1 MAVTVGFIAVAYF
14 NTFNQRIDKRSGKL
28 LNVGHSVVIGIWATE
43 KVSIQMRTDSLLEM
57 KNFLIRKSQKDQG
70 LLLKWS
76 MPGTVDTPFYISK
89 NEWDKAKQLINYGEL
104 YEIHRVYN
112 AGRDDI
118 AVQIYRD
125 LNVLEREEI
134 DYKVTVKGFG
144 NNKI

>member
-1 MAVTVGFIAVAYF
+1 
-14 NTFNQRIDKRSGKL
+14 
-28 LNVGHSVVIGIWATE
+28 
-43 KVSIQMRTDSLLEM
+43 
-57 KNFLIRKSQKDQG
+57 
-70 LLLKWS
+70 